1 MSARLRAR
9 WLGRVPYRE
18 ALALQRALH
27 GGALAPRD
35 ARGSGG
41 VPRDDYLLLLE
52 HPHVY
57 TLGRNA
63 DTAHLLVPPAA
74 VGADLEPADRGGD
87 VTYHGPGQLVGY
99 PIVTLPEWRDG
110 LRDVVQYVRRLES
123 VLIAALGDL
132 GVEAGVEKGLT
143 GVWAPTASGTV
154 DKIAAIGVKVSRGR
168 TMHGFA
174 VNVDPDLAMFGHIVP
189 CGIRD
194 RGVTSIARILGR
206 PVEMRTVVDAVVARF
221 AEEFAPAG
229 EVDRQDVVWH
239 ERPSDLSAFTLQA
252 TSNRRSFTDGG
263 AEIGR
268 QNAGGPSGEGDGS
281 NRRSF
286 TGAGTEV
293 ERQNGGALLGGGDGS
308 NRRSFTDGGSEMERQ
323 NGEIG
328 RRTGGGGATPVR
340 LSRRRAEAG
349 VTDEVE
355 GRRPEWMR
363 VRARLGDDY
372 RDLKKMMRSLDLHT
386 VCEEAGCPNIYECWA
401 DRTATFMILGD
412 RCTRACGFCL
422 VDTRR
427 PLPLDPQEPD
437 RVAEAVARMGLAHAV
452 ITSVARDD
460 TPDGGAAGFAAT
472 IAAVRART
480 PQTTVEVL
488 IPDCRGDADALQT
501 IFDAKPDVLNHNLE
515 TVARLQRAARPSAGY
530 ARSLS
535 VLGRAKAAGLTTKS
549 GLILGMGEEPAEVR
563 GAIAD
568 LRSVGVDI
576 LTVGQ
581 YLRPSDLH
589 LPVARWWHPD
599 EFAEL
604 GAYAEGLGFAH
615 VEAGPLVRS
624 SYHAKRA
631 VEAADPAPS
640 TEVAAG

>member
-1 MSARLRAR
+1 
-9 WLGRVPYRE
+9 
-18 ALALQRALH
+18 
-27 GGALAPRD
+27 
-35 ARGSGG
+35 
-41 VPRDDYLLLLE
+41 LLLE

-57 TLGRNA
+57 TLGRQA
-63 DTAHLLVPPAA
+63 DTAHLLVPPAD

-110 LRDVVQYVRRLES
+110 LRDVVQYVRRLEA
-123 VLIAALGDL
+123 VLIAALADL
-132 GVEAGVEKGLT
+132 GVEAGLEKGLT
-143 GVWAPTASGTV
+143 GVWAPTPSGTV
-154 DKIAAIGVKVSRGR
+154 EKIAAIGVKVSRGR

-174 VNVDPDLAMFGHIVP
+174 LNVDPDLAMFGHIVP

-194 RGVTSIARILGR
+194 RGVTSMTRILDR
-206 PVEMRTVVDAVVARF
+206 PVDMRTVVDAVVARF
-221 AEEFAPAG
+221 AEEFAPG
-229 EVDRQDVVWH
+229 HEVERQDVVWH

-252 TSNRRSFTDGG
+252 ASNRRSFTADTAEKERQNGVAAGCGG
-263 AEIGR
+263 AE
-268 QNAGGPSGEGDGS
+268 P

-286 TGAGTEV
+286 TADTAENERQKGAAV
-293 ERQNGGALLGGGDGS
+293 ERRTAGGPGP
-308 NRRSFTDGGSEMERQ
+308 
-323 NGEIG
+323 
-328 RRTGGGGATPVR
+328 TPVR
-340 LSRRRAEAG
+340 LIRRREEAG
-349 VTDEVE
+349 VTDQVE
-355 GRRPEWMR
+355 GRRPEWMK
-363 VRARLGDDY
+363 VRARLGGEY
-372 RDLKKMMRSLDLHT
+372 RELKNLMRGLELHT

-427 PLPLDPQEPD
+427 PLPLDPEEPV

-460 TPDGGAAGFAAT
+460 VADGGASGFAAT

-480 PQTTVEVL
+480 PHTTIEVL

-501 IFDAKPDVLNHNLE
+501 IFDARPDVLNHNLE
-515 TVARLQRAARPSAGY
+515 TVARFQRAARPSAGY
-530 ARSLS
+530 ARSLA
-535 VLGRAKAAGLTTKS
+535 LLARAKAASLTTKS
-549 GLILGMGEEPAEVR
+549 GMILGMGEEPHEVR

-576 LTVGQ
+576 LTLGQ
-581 YLRPSDLH
+581 YLRPSELH

-599 EFAEL
+599 EFAAL
-604 GAYAEGLGFAH
+604 GSYAEGLGFAH
-615 VEAGPLVRS
+615 VESGPLVRS

-631 VEAADPAPS
+631 VEAADPTAGDQV
-640 TEVAAG
+640 VAG

>member
-1 MSARLRAR
+1 MTAVLRAR

-27 GGALAPRD
+27 GGAGD

-52 HPHVY
+52 HAHVY
-57 TLGRNA
+57 TLGRQA
-63 DTAHLLVPPAA
+63 DTAHLLVPPAD

-110 LRDVVQYVRRLES
+110 LRDVVQYVRRLEA

-132 GVEAGVEKGLT
+132 GIDAGVEKGLT
-143 GVWAPTASGTV
+143 GVWAATPSGAV
-154 DKIAAIGVKVSRGR
+154 EKIAAIGVKVTRGR

-174 VNVDPDLAMFGHIVP
+174 LNVDPDLAMFGHIVP

-194 RGVTSIARILGR
+194 RGVTSMTRLLGR
-206 PVEMRTVVDAVVARF
+206 PVDMRTVVDTVVARF
-221 AEEFAPAG
+221 AEEFADGA
-229 EVDRQDVVWH
+229 EVERQDVVWQ

-252 TSNRRSFTDGG
+252 SSNRRSAGPGG
-263 AEIGR
+263 
-268 QNAGGPSGEGDGS
+268 
-281 NRRSF
+281 
-286 TGAGTEV
+286 GTE
-293 ERQNGGALLGGGDGS
+293 ERQNPAAAVVRPGGERAGG
-308 NRRSFTDGGSEMERQ
+308 
-323 NGEIG
+323 
-328 RRTGGGGATPVR
+328 TPVR
-340 LSRRRAEAG
+340 LIRRREEAG
-349 VTDEVE
+349 VTEEVS

-363 VRARLGDDY
+363 VKARLGGEY
-372 RDLKKMMRSLDLHT
+372 RELKNLMRGLELHT

-401 DRTATFMILGD
+401 ERTATFMILGD

-427 PLPLDPQEPD
+427 PLPLDPEEPA

-452 ITSVARDD
+452 VTSVARDD
-460 TPDGGAAGFAAT
+460 VADGGASGFAAT

-480 PQTTVEVL
+480 PHTTIEVL

-501 IFDAKPDVLNHNLE
+501 IFDARPDVLNHNLE
-515 TVARLQRAARPSAGY
+515 TVARFQRAARPSAGY
-530 ARSLS
+530 ARSLA
-535 VLGRAKAAGLTTKS
+535 VLARAKAAGLTTKS
-549 GLILGMGEEPAEVR
+549 GIILGMGEEPYEVR

-568 LRSVGVDI
+568 LRAVGVDI

-581 YLRPSDLH
+581 YLRPSELH

-599 EFAEL
+599 EFAAL
-604 GAYAEGLGFAH
+604 GAYAESLGFAH
-615 VEAGPLVRS
+615 VESGPLVRS

-631 VEAADPAPS
+631 VAAADPAP
-640 TEVAAG
+640 TGQVVAG